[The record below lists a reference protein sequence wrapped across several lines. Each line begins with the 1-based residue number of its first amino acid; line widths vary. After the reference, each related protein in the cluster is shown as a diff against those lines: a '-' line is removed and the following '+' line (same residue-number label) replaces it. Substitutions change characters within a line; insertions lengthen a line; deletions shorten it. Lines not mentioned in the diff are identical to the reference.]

1 MNLIETSLTIAL
13 KAHTGQTDKAGQAY
27 ILHPLRIMAKMDT
40 EEEMAVA
47 LLHDVLE
54 DSQFTAQDLLEADV
68 PTQVVEAVQL
78 LTKQDGEDY
87 DTFIERIL
95 PNSLAA
101 KVKKAD
107 IEDNLNLLRL
117 QSLTE
122 KDLQRVDKYHY
133 AWHRLNSPR
142 QQGK

>member
-1 MNLIETSLTIAL
+1 MNLIETSLAIAL
-13 KAHTGQTDKAGQAY
+13 QAHSGQTDKAGQAY

-54 DSQFTAQDLLEADV
+54 DSSFTAQDLQEAGI
-68 PTQVVEAVQL
+68 PPHVVAAVQL
-78 LTKQDGEDY
+78 LSKQDGEEY
-87 DTFIERIL
+87 DTFIERLL
-95 PNSLAA
+95 PNPLAA

-107 IEDNLNLLRL
+107 IEDNLNILRL

-122 KDLQRVDKYHY
+122 KDWQRVDRYHH
-133 AWHRLNSPR
+133 AWHKLTNNT
-142 QQGK
+142 QAK